1 MQEYSTSLQP
11 LPPPPV
17 PGPIFSFLQLF
28 STSAVHLKFSFGSSK
43 LRSFWRI
50 CRASWTVYK
59 YQSFSSSLSRAISGY
74 FWRTHR
80 RPSDASL
87 LCQCRGQPVLS
98 ARVTHK
104 GSLEASSETLT
115 DAAKLIKS
123 FPLPAVTGKIQ
134 GSKKDLW
141 LYNML
146 LKISADG
153 HKTERISQKNC
164 MM

>member
-1 MQEYSTSLQP
+1 MPST
-11 LPPPPV
+11 
-17 PGPIFSFLQLF
+17 G
-28 STSAVHLKFSFGSSK
+28 
-43 LRSFWRI
+43 
-50 CRASWTVYK
+50 
-59 YQSFSSSLSRAISGY
+59 
-74 FWRTHR
+74 
-80 RPSDASL
+80 
-87 LCQCRGQPVLS
+87 
-98 ARVTHK
+98 VTHK
-104 GSLEASSETLT
+104 GSLEALSETLT

-146 LKISADG
+146 LKITADG